1 MNFLR
6 HYLIAVRFFT
16 RVPVAGAL
24 GQWVGFSPDMLR
36 ASAGHFPGVGWL
48 VGIVGCVA
56 FALLGLGL
64 PDSDYTPLAAAIG
77 STIATVL
84 LTGGSHEKGLAH
96 TADGLGGGS
105 TPERAHNAM
114 NDSRLGAF
122 GAMALSLALLAKVS
136 LLAVLASRSP
146 VAVLAALL
154 AGHVLSRFWPL
165 LLVRNM
171 PYVGGGGTSESGP
184 LAARIGSA
192 DLAIAAAWCGV
203 AVGVALFAQGMAFAI
218 ISLSASGLALLAMQR
233 LLARRL
239 QGFTE
244 NGLGAIQQVCEIAF
258 YLGAAVSLGVQ

>member
-1 MNFLR
+1 
-6 HYLIAVRFFT
+6 
-16 RVPVAGAL
+16 
-24 GQWVGFSPDMLR
+24 
-36 ASAGHFPGVGWL
+36 VGWL

-56 FALLGLGL
+56 FALLGGL

-84 LTGGSHEKGLAH
+84 LTGSSTRRPGPHSGRVGRRQRRARATYERLAPRRLAH
-96 TADGLGGGS
+96 GC
-105 TPERAHNAM
+105 RY
-114 NDSRLGAF
+114 
-122 GAMALSLALLAKVS
+122 LARQVS